1 MKKLVSFLIL
11 ILLIA
16 CTAFADNGQIKVQ
29 SRVKAE
35 ITLDT
40 ANTDSAGGLYRL
52 CLNDSESTPEASS
65 FILVDADI
73 SKQDVTVDFLIRQNQ
88 TTRTNE
94 SIQIS
99 VQATPL
105 EYVDVASNQKYS
117 SKEFSFEAMGDASLG
132 EDYLEI
138 TKEISE
144 REENTL
150 LITIRYKGSGMPV
163 EKGTTIATFT
173 AKWAKDEE
181 LLEHP
186 GTYTA
191 DLTLRY
197 VIN

>member
-1 MKKLVSFLIL
+1 MKKIISLLIM

-16 CTAFADNGQIKVQ
+16 CAVFAESGTIKVQ
-29 SRVKAE
+29 SRVKVE
-35 ITLDT
+35 IPLDT
-40 ANTDSAGGLYRL
+40 ANTESAGGLYRL
-52 CLNDSESTPEASS
+52 YLNDDNNAEASS

-73 SKQDVTVDFLIRQNQ
+73 SKQDVTVEFLIKQDQ

-94 SIQIS
+94 SIQLS
-99 VQATPL
+99 VQATQL
-105 EYVDVASNQKYS
+105 EYMDVAANQKFS
-117 SKEFSFEAMGDASLG
+117 SKEFTFEALGDASVG
-132 EDYLEI
+132 EEYIEI

-150 LITIRYKGSGMPV
+150 LITIKYQSSGMPV

-173 AKWAKDEE
+173 AKGFKDEE

-191 DLTLRY
+191 DLTLKY
-197 VIN
+197 IIN